1 MRSVYHVL
9 LQLYNRLPLGAFFR
23 LIEDGGS
30 SLAPASRLLQV
41 YAKEQNPE
49 MLRDFYYSDDRRV
62 ESAVLSLE
70 EARRMKASRELFD
83 LYFCQANNILP
94 QDPAAKVTSIKAAQK
109 FFSEDKERSFEAKVG
124 FINHYRLPAVAGRYN
139 DDAR

>member
-1 MRSVYHVL
+1 MCLVYHVL

-30 SLAPASRLLQV
+30 NLAPASRLLQV
-41 YAKEQNPE
+41 YAREQNPE

-70 EARRMKASRELFD
+70 ESRRMQVTLASFL
-83 LYFCQANNILP
+83 AP
-94 QDPAAKVTSIKAAQK
+94 
-109 FFSEDKERSFEAKVG
+109 
-124 FINHYRLPAVAGRYN
+124 RL
-139 DDAR
+139 

>member
-1 MRSVYHVL
+1 MCLVYHVL
-9 LQLYNRLPLGAFFR
+9 LQLYNRLPLGSFFR

-41 YAKEQNPE
+41 YAREQNPE

-70 EARRMKASRELFD
+70 ESRRMKVTSVSFSHHD
-83 LYFCQANNILP
+83 CANQRSF
-94 QDPAAKVTSIKAAQK
+94 QDPAAKITSIKAAQK

-124 FINHYRLPAVAGRYN
+124 FSRSELKEPHSEDTNS
-139 DDAR
+139 